1 MVIVFLYAC
10 KKAAGVGGKNEI
22 NGSVMYYNP
31 VTASNNPAP
40 KATIY
45 VTYGSNTSTSQYNQ
59 AILTD
64 DNGKFI
70 IEGLE
75 KGDYYLR
82 AEFKDEN
89 GFSYSSPGYG
99 IILKNKKNKVELNF
113 TVE

>member
-59 AILTD
+59 AILTN
-64 DNGKFI
+64 DNGKFTGVSPKI
-70 IEGLE
+70 IQIFHKTMIMSEINHL
-75 KGDYYLR
+75 
-82 AEFKDEN
+82 
-89 GFSYSSPGYG
+89 
-99 IILKNKKNKVELNF
+99 
-113 TVE
+113 